1 MRAEQRRLKAANEKR
16 AHDAREWEAA
26 RAEKQMLDNL
36 ADRLK
41 GSEWEKWY
49 YNFVCTIYLSWL
61 CKLIFLIIFAEI
73 GCGINYIAD
82 EAHARYIQEKMVTV
96 ELMEE
101 DNNTSWLSEVIAL
114 AEAGLH
120 GEEEDDTS
128 RLSELITLAEAGLRA
143 QEEEDEFM
151 SQAAEEVEAAYY
163 KQKCDEA
170 EDELFSQAADE
181 AEANYYKRTSEKCY
195 AGQCSKWNEVIVE
208 DCATD
213 DSEDELLIDCDSDW
227 TNL

>member
-1 MRAEQRRLKAANEKR
+1 
-16 AHDAREWEAA
+16 
-26 RAEKQMLDNL
+26 
-36 ADRLK
+36 
-41 GSEWEKWY
+41 
-49 YNFVCTIYLSWL
+49 
-61 CKLIFLIIFAEI
+61 
-73 GCGINYIAD
+73 
-82 EAHARYIQEKMVTV
+82 MVTV

-163 KQKCDEA
+163 KQKSDEAEA

-181 AEANYYKRTSEKCY
+181 A
-195 AGQCSKWNEVIVE
+195 
-208 DCATD
+208 
-213 DSEDELLIDCDSDW
+213 
-227 TNL
+227 

>member
-1 MRAEQRRLKAANEKR
+1 MRRFVKSVSFDSPMRAEQRRLKAANEKR
-16 AHDAREWEAA
+16 AYDAREWEAA

-41 GSEWEKWY
+41 RSEWEKWHDS
-49 YNFVCTIYLSWL
+49 FVCTIYLSWL
-61 CKLIFLIIFAEI
+61 YKLICLITFAEI
-73 GCGINYIAD
+73 GCVVNYITD
-82 EAHARYIQEKMVTV
+82 EARARYVEKKMTTV

-101 DNNTSWLSEVIAL
+101 EEDDTSRLSELIAL
-114 AEAGLH
+114 TDRRLH

-128 RLSELITLAEAGLRA
+128 RLSELITLAEAGLHA

-170 EDELFSQAADE
+170 EDEDQLFSQAADE
-181 AEANYYKRTSEKCY
+181 AEANYYKRTAK
-195 AGQCSKWNEVIVE
+195 N
-208 DCATD
+208 
-213 DSEDELLIDCDSDW
+213 CDVG
-227 TNL
+227 